1 MAAAMAA
8 AMAAERG
15 LAMATC
21 TAPVNIAVIKYCE
34 CHGTRAGA
42 GWAPARGGTDCGL
55 CRDR

>member
-1 MAAAMAA
+1 MAA

-34 CHGTRAGA
+34 CRGTRAGA
-42 GWAPARGGTDCGL
+42 GLGHARGAQIAGCTG
-55 CRDR
+55 RAMP